1 MVQPTSHGNGANLVR
16 LVCWRRRKHEWVWN
30 LLLKPLMGSSL
41 MKGEN
46 ICIEEAT
53 ELLLLEN
60 EEVIQAFSPHTPQ
73 KTFAN
78 GIRMARV

>member
-1 MVQPTSHGNGANLVR
+1 
-16 LVCWRRRKHEWVWN
+16 
-30 LLLKPLMGSSL
+30 MGSSL